1 MTLALTDVPSGDV
14 PEYRD
19 FKRHV
24 WRCAGDSLNEPP
36 WIYSVILQDAME
48 YDACYQAVTCSMK
61 VASVAGSRFRIR
73 EDVEEGFIVYEVMFA
88 DLEALHAFLQCVAVA
103 SRVDVRMRQLGE
115 FIMYTLG
122 YRWV

>member
-1 MTLALTDVPSGDV
+1 MTLALIDVPAGAV
-14 PEYRD
+14 PGYAD

-24 WRCAGDSLNEPP
+24 WKYAGTNVDAPP
-36 WIYSVILQDAME
+36 WMYSVILQDAME
-48 YDACYQAVTCSMK
+48 YDACYQAVLCAMR
-61 VASVAGSRFRIR
+61 VASIEGGRFRIR

-103 SRVDVRMRQLGE
+103 SSVDTRMRQMGD